1 MRFQLKDIFKT
12 RHLTWIILVLIALFA
27 GSIVWLNFHSE
38 LWYDHDIYPD
48 AYLAR
53 LMFEQKTLF
62 PENWIFGNRLFIIGT
77 PVLSAFFYTFIQDS
91 VYSMALASS
100 VMMVLVLLS
109 FVWSIRPWAKKN
121 SVLAAGVLCLIGG
134 VVLGIRASSFI
145 AGLQILYTMCSY
157 YACYLIVILLS
168 VGLFL
173 RLRDGIRISPV
184 MFVLCLLLSF
194 ATGLHSVRELLLLII
209 PLCILEFLDICS
221 IWKEERNLGR
231 SLFQER
237 KKILFVGGMVFM
249 NLAGIITS
257 GYIPA
262 KRVPIIETGFVKSFS
277 QLGYKLADSALD
289 MLRITGLAFPERGV
303 KCLPLFFAALI
314 IVSLIICSIVQIIR
328 KKDNGAL
335 ATFLKFSII
344 SVLGVWAAGILVLKA
359 RPLYYFIHY
368 LTATLSVVYLLVLW
382 RHKAG
387 VIRVLLCVIA
397 FSSISYVYN
406 FATDFL
412 DYRHNSAKAR
422 SITDSLVGQGNVD
435 CIYDIYDQ
443 KPIFAAYS
451 HDRILSSTIF
461 FDFDMTDGYLF
472 STNSSLITT
481 QMQEDAFFG
490 RTLVSMSKSHYNRMM
505 QDATPDYVDKFNETM
520 ALEQEE
526 TVGDFSY
533 MLFRPLAKVIG
544 PPKF

>member
-1 MRFQLKDIFKT
+1 MRFQLKDYFKT
-12 RHLTWIILVLIALFA
+12 RYLTWIILVLIALFA
-27 GSIVWLNFHSE
+27 CSIVWLNFHSE

-53 LMFEQKTLF
+53 LMSEQKTLF
-62 PENWIFGNRLFIIGT
+62 PDNWIFGNRLFIIGT
-77 PVLSAFFYTFIQDS
+77 PVISAILYTFIHDS

-109 FVWSIRPWAKKN
+109 FAWSIRPWAKKN
-121 SVLAAGVLCLIGG
+121 TVLAAGILCLIGG

-145 AGLQILYTMCSY
+145 AGLQILYTMSSY

-168 VGLFL
+168 LGVFL
-173 RLRDGIRISPV
+173 RLKDSIRVSPF
-184 MFVLCLLLSF
+184 MIGLCLSLSF

-209 PLCILEFLDICS
+209 PLAFVEFWDIC
-221 IWKEERNLGR
+221 IVWRNERHLGR
-231 SLFQER
+231 SLFKER
-237 KKILFVGGMVFM
+237 KKVMFVCGMFFM
-249 NLAGIITS
+249 NLSGIITS
-257 GYIPA
+257 GFIPA
-262 KRVPIIETGFVKSFS
+262 QRVPIIETGFVSSFS
-277 QLGYKLADSALD
+277 QLGYKLADTSLD
-289 MLRITGLAFPERGV
+289 MLRITGLAFPERGI

-314 IVSLIICSIVQIIR
+314 IVSLIVCSILQIIS

-368 LTATLSVVYLLVLW
+368 LTATLSVVYLLVKW
-382 RHKAG
+382 KDKTCETF
-387 VIRVLLCVIA
+387 VLLGLIV

-412 DYRHNSAKAR
+412 DYRHNSSKAR
-422 SITDSLVGQGNVD
+422 TIADGLVAQGDVD
-435 CIYDIYDQ
+435 CIYDVYDQ
-443 KPIFAAYS
+443 KPIYAAYS

-472 STNSSLITT
+472 STNSSLITKE
-481 QMQEDAFFG
+481 MQKDAYFG
-490 RTLVSMSKSHYNRMM
+490 KTLVSMSKSHYHQMM
-505 QDATPDYVDKFNETM
+505 QHATPAYIDKFNRSMT
-520 ALEQEE
+520 LEREDN
-526 TVGDFSY
+526 VGDFSY
-533 MLFRPLAKVIG
+533 MLFRPLDKVIG
-544 PPKF
+544 PPKY